1 MMVSTS
7 LDLDKIVK
15 LLSPSRLYWNVLKLS
30 KEMIPAEQLNQIAQ
44 WLSKYVEN
52 AGVNVLW
59 ALQPVS

>member
-1 MMVSTS
+1 
-7 LDLDKIVK
+7 
-15 LLSPSRLYWNVLKLS
+15 
-30 KEMIPAEQLNQIAQ
+30 MIPDEQLNQIAQ